1 MELEKFG
8 VLIILLAI
16 SSLCI
21 ALDNLKIKRKYDALK
36 DNHERL
42 KNEVKLLQ
50 QENFYLKQYSRL
62 DNTNW

>member
-1 MELEKFG
+1 M
-8 VLIILLAI
+8 
-16 SSLCI
+16 SSPSLCI

>member
-8 VLIILLAI
+8 VLILLLAI

-21 ALDNLKIKRKYDALK
+21 ALDNLEIKRKYDALK